1 MMIEYI
7 VLMCVWIISISMLI
21 FCVPKRKARIAYAGF
36 LFKQT
41 ITWIA
46 GLYVVEKGWI
56 VYPVRL
62 FPEQNRSSFTFEYL
76 AFPAVCAVFN
86 VHYPSGRSLP
96 VRIGYYLAYTSVMTL
111 VEAWI
116 EHRLALI
123 DYVHWAW
130 YWTWLTLLLTFY
142 LSRMFCLWFFQAK
155 RLPA

>member
-62 FPEQNRSSFTFEYL
+62 FPEQNRSSFT
-76 AFPAVCAVFN
+76 
-86 VHYPSGRSLP
+86 
-96 VRIGYYLAYTSVMTL
+96 
-111 VEAWI
+111 
-116 EHRLALI
+116 
-123 DYVHWAW
+123 YVHWAW

-142 LSRMFCLWFFQAK
+142 LSRIFCLWFFQAK